1 MPSYRSMSWALCA
14 AMPMR
19 ATLMSQSSERR
30 CDERDGEWG
39 WRWGEREG
47 RDGGG
52 GGGGR
57 GVPGLRATRER
68 LWSGTPESGTVHSL
82 RTISRLPGCG
92 GEARGGAPLRRGS

>member
-52 GGGGR
+52 GGGWEG
-57 GVPGLRATRER
+57 GAWASGHPRATVER
-68 LWSGTPESGTVHSL
+68 NS
-82 RTISRLPGCG
+82 
-92 GEARGGAPLRRGS
+92 

>member
-47 RDGGG
+47 RDGGDE
-52 GGGGR
+52 
-57 GVPGLRATRER
+57 T
-68 LWSGTPESGTVHSL
+68 
-82 RTISRLPGCG
+82 
-92 GEARGGAPLRRGS
+92 GAQF